1 MIRCGLFCNVEG
13 WGEDGIGIGDLV
25 IHDLGLL
32 TFLRLDSL
40 DRYASSSVLLG
51 YSGIVDTVTLW

>member
-40 DRYASSSVLLG
+40 DRYASSSVA
-51 YSGIVDTVTLW
+51 SGLFRNG

>member
-1 MIRCGLFCNVEG
+1 MVCFVMLRVG
-13 WGEDGIGIGDLV
+13 GEDGIGIGDLV

-40 DRYASSSVLLG
+40 DRYASSSVA
-51 YSGIVDTVTLW
+51 SGLFGNS

>member
-1 MIRCGLFCNVEG
+1 MVCFVMLRVG
-13 WGEDGIGIGDLV
+13 GEDGIGIGDLV

-51 YSGIVDTVTLW
+51 YSGVVDTVTLW